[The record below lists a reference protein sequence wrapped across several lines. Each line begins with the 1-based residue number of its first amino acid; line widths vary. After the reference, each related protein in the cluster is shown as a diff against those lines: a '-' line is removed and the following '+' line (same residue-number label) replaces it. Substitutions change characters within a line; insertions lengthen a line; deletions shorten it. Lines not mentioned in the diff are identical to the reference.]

1 MKANFKQVGLVV
13 AALAAVTAGY
23 AGVAGAQT
31 RSAGNVG
38 DLAIV
43 PYYTVQD
50 DWATGVHIINTSEHT
65 QVVKLRLR
73 RASDSADAL
82 DFNLILS
89 PQDEWTGS
97 LDNSTGTTI
106 FSTDDASCTA
116 PLMAS
121 GQFVMP
127 AIYAAG
133 AEEGYIEVIAM
144 GQPTGETMPI
154 AVAAKHAGGVPNDCD
169 AVQSNFFANIALGTT
184 GVVDKKNAQGNRGN
198 ALTNQTAAAGVASG
212 LASASATTTTTV
224 LCRTAAGV
232 SITATTP
239 TLGGVCENSYVNSV
253 PGALSVSYFI
263 RDAATGIEMGGNAVH
278 IDGFSDN
285 PWMTNQEAGL
295 FRGDVYGF
303 DYPDLDGGPFEST
316 LGTPEA
322 TIATG
327 LRGKFK
333 TLRDSAVLGS
343 GNVLNDWSVA
353 TARNVSTD
361 WVVTFPGQYTMLD
374 YWVWVSQ
381 GFSTANCGQTAI
393 AATARP
399 AVPLCDFRDI
409 PVTADLTLY
418 DREEG
423 VITPASGS
431 LVISPAVPGTTNTLL
446 LPTEVN
452 VIEWT
457 NGGNTPV
464 LGSAYATTVDPS
476 VLGDFGWASLAVSS
490 SSKPGG
496 QRICR
501 FDPKANNNNPAGV
514 PVWDTSAARGD
525 IPFDSDAPMAP
536 TTAAAVCQ
544 PVDTAVPMVGFVA
557 WERSFPQ
564 NPDGN
569 YGRLID
575 HSFN

>member
-50 DWATGVHIINTSEHT
+50 DWATGVHIINTSEAT

-89 PQDEWTGS
+89 PRDEWTGS

-144 GQPTGETMPI
+144 GQPTVETTPI
-154 AVAAKHAGGVPNDCD
+154 AVAAKHTGGVPNDCN
-169 AVQSNFFANIALGTT
+169 AVQSNFFANLAFDGTE
-184 GVVDKKNAQGNRGN
+184 VSDKENAQGNRGN
-198 ALTNQTAAAGVASG
+198 ALTNQTAAAGIAAAFVAAG
-212 LASASATTTTTV
+212 NT
-224 LCRTAAGV
+224 CRTAAGTP
-232 SITATTP
+232 ILDANTT
-239 TLGGVCENSYVNSV
+239 LSGVCENMYKNSV

-278 IDGFSDN
+278 IKDFSPA
-285 PWMTNQEAGL
+285 PWMTNQETGL
-295 FRGDVYGF
+295 FSGDVYGF
-303 DYPDLDGGPFEST
+303 DYPDLDGGPFETT
-316 LGTPEA
+316 LTSD
-322 TIATG
+322 IATG

-333 TLRDSAVLGS
+333 TLRDSTVLGS
-343 GNVLNDWSVA
+343 DKVLNDWSVA

-381 GFSTANCGQTAI
+381 GFSTAKCGQTAI

-409 PVTADLTLY
+409 PVTAALTLY

-423 VITPASGS
+423 VIAGASGS

-464 LGSAYATTVDPS
+464 LGSAYVTTVDPS

-501 FDPKANNNNPAGV
+501 FDPKTNNNNPVGV

-525 IPFDSDAPMAP
+525 IPGEADMAVA
-536 TTAAAVCQ
+536 TAAAVCQ